1 MRSFRYVAP
10 TSVAEAAEW
19 LAMPGGKVV
28 ALAGGTDLLG
38 ILKDRVH
45 AVYPEVVVG
54 LKAITGLDYIRKES
68 GGLAIGTLTR
78 LSTVA
83 AHPLI
88 REGYP
93 LLAQAAQ
100 AVGSPQLRAMGTVGG
115 NLCQEPRCWYYRSPG
130 NHFFCRRKGGGVCFA
145 LGGDNRFGSIF
156 GATIG
161 RLREEA
167 GHKAEAVVQE
177 GDEGHFVQGCVAVST
192 SDLATAVVALGAW
205 IKTNVR
211 LIPADDF
218 FVGAAM
224 GSTVLRPGEVVEEL
238 RLPPPLADSVQ
249 TYQKFRIRDAID
261 FAIVSAASLLRVE
274 GDRVVEA
281 GLVLGSVAPLPRRAK
296 EVEAFLKNQ
305 PVTAELAQEAGAL
318 AVRDAKPR
326 GGSNYKVQIAAE
338 LVRRAVL
345 GCVPHK
351 RKRWE
356 EVRGG

>member
-1 MRSFRYVAP
+1 MRNFRYVAP
-10 TSVAEAAEW
+10 TSVADAAEW
-19 LAMPGGKVV
+19 LAAPGGRAV
-28 ALAGGTDLLG
+28 AMAGGTDLLG
-38 ILKDRVH
+38 VLKDRVH

-54 LKAITGLDYIRKES
+54 LKAITGLDYVRKEG

-83 AHPLI
+83 RHPLI

-130 NHFFCRRKGGGVCFA
+130 NYFPCRRKGGGVCFA
-145 LGGDNRFGSIF
+145 FGGDNRFGSIF
-156 GATIG
+156 GATTG
-161 RLREEA
+161 RLKKEA
-167 GHKAEAVVQE
+167 TNKAEAIVQREEE
-177 GDEGHFVQGCVAVST
+177 GRLTRGCLAVTT
-192 SDLATAVVALGAW
+192 SDLAPAAVALGAW
-205 IKTNVR
+205 IKTNMR

-238 RLPPPLADSVQ
+238 RLPPPLPDSVQ
-249 TYQKFRIRDAID
+249 TYLKFRIRDAID
-261 FAIVSAASLLRVE
+261 FAIVSVASLLRVE

-281 GLVLGSVAPLPRRAK
+281 GLVLGSVASLPHRAK
-296 EVEAFLKNQ
+296 EVEAFLKDQ

-326 GGSNYKVQIAAE
+326 GGSDYKVQIAAE
-338 LVRRAVL
+338 LVRRAVV
-345 GCVPHK
+345 GCVPH
-351 RKRWE
+351 E
-356 EVRGG
+356 QIG